1 MFCKITFHNQKI
13 QFSPL
18 AWNLAQ
24 IALSFQQLALHLP
37 HAPMWKS
44 VDSQTCKQILINF
57 TYYFVLLL
65 VNQCIIALS
74 ECVLPSA
81 RAQQSLPMQW
91 GKLKISFFVIK
102 FIYSEKATK
111 FCKISTLLLSVCS
124 VDKSK
129 VEISQNFVA
138 FSEYTNFNVLIVQIW
153 LYLKRLLPCQCKL
166 EQFLILCNS
175 YIHR

>member
-1 MFCKITFHNQKI
+1 MITVGLWYELVFHLKMFCKITFHNQKI
-13 QFSPL
+13 QFSSL

-24 IALSFQQLALHLP
+24 IALFFQQLALLLP

-81 RAQQSLPMQW
+81 KTQQSLPMQW
-91 GKLKISFFVIK
+91 GKLKISFFVVKTIAW
-102 FIYSEKATK
+102 SHA
-111 FCKISTLLLSVCS
+111 
-124 VDKSK
+124 
-129 VEISQNFVA
+129 
-138 FSEYTNFNVLIVQIW
+138 
-153 LYLKRLLPCQCKL
+153 
-166 EQFLILCNS
+166 CNS
-175 YIHR
+175 DFNSIRIL